1 MRRRSRPLFCPAGRL
16 VEVSPGPQGCRK
28 TTFSK
33 AENRPYRNGKCGRGS
48 SHQQSIR
55 DKSTTFLI
63 GTNTT
68 GKILCCHPYH
78 AFNRLPTADT
88 TMLDIGPQ
96 NISSGKP
103 AGHVSNV
110 QMLTL
115 GPVWK
120 HTGRV
125 TKKTDTRPRSLVG
138 DCSTFLSTPPA
149 TTVAIP
155 GDHPPSL
162 RIQQRL
168 RHAMI

>member
-16 VEVSPGPQGCRK
+16 VEVSPGPQGCRRK

-88 TMLDIGPQ
+88 TMLYIGPQ

-120 HTGRV
+120 HTGRD
-125 TKKTDTRPRSLVG
+125 TKKPTLVRALWLVTVRLVCRHHLPQQWRSQ
-138 DCSTFLSTPPA
+138 A
-149 TTVAIP
+149 TT
-155 GDHPPSL
+155 L
-162 RIQQRL
+162 RASAYSSDC
-168 RHAMI
+168 AMP